1 MERAATATVT
11 AVVVVDG
18 EMEVVVMA
26 RVAVVMVGGWM
37 IRQLPSHHHLGVVAK
52 VMAAVAMVAGRV
64 PEVVTGVQAMRV
76 AAAVVLAEQIVRSKQ
91 GYHHTLMLR

>member
-1 MERAATATVT
+1 MQRAATATVT

-18 EMEVVVMA
+18 EME
-26 RVAVVMVGGWM
+26 AVVMVGGWM

-52 VMAAVAMVAGRV
+52 VMAAVAMVGGRV
-64 PEVVTGVQAMRV
+64 PEGVTGVQAMRV